1 MNFDLVEVLTRA
13 WKITWKHKV
22 LWIFGILASCG
33 QRSSG
38 GNSSGNQRGYSGG
51 QTPPNNPFSDQ
62 MIRQAADFFE
72 GMEAWFS
79 ENTWVIAVLVVVF
92 LFFIILQIF
101 LSITGGIGLVR
112 GVQQAETGV
121 EQIRFGSLFGES
133 LRYFWRVFGLGL
145 TLFLPV
151 VLVFIAFF
159 VLLIFGASSTASPS
173 IESFMAGSSILL
185 VIGLCCCLVPIMFL
199 LGLYYTQALRALVLE
214 DLGVFASLSRAW
226 LIFIKNIGGLLFTA
240 VIIFIIRLIIGVIV
254 AIPVYVVIF
263 PVFTKFFSEGFTSW
277 QPFILAGV
285 FVLCYSPV
293 TWFLNGVLMT
303 YTETIWT
310 LIYMRVT
317 APKEDAPIS
326 LPANA

>member
-38 GNSSGNQRGYSGG
+38 GNSSSNQGGYSGG
-51 QTPPNNPFSDQ
+51 QTPPDNPFSDQ
-62 MIRQAADFFE
+62 MIQQAADFFE

-79 ENTWVIAVLVVVF
+79 ENTWVIAAFVLFF
-92 LFFIILQIF
+92 LLFIILQVF

-112 GVQQAETGV
+112 GAYQAETGI

-145 TLFLPV
+145 TLFLPII
-151 VLVFIAFF
+151 LVFIAFF
-159 VLLIFGASSTASPS
+159 ILLILGASSASSS
-173 IESFMAGSSILL
+173 IDSFIAGSSILFL
-185 VIGLCCCLVPIMFL
+185 IGLCCCLFPIIFL

-214 DLGVFASLSRAW
+214 DLGVFASLARAW
-226 LIFIKNIGGLLFTA
+226 SIFIKNIGGLLFTA
-240 VIIFIIRLIIGVIV
+240 VIIFIIRLIIGAII
-254 AIPVYVVIF
+254 AIPVYIVIF
-263 PVFTKFFSEGFTSW
+263 PILFKLISEGFTSW
-277 QPFILAGV
+277 QPLILAGI
-285 FVLCYSPV
+285 FLLCYSPIA
-293 TWFLNGVLMT
+293 WFITGILMT

-310 LIYMRVT
+310 LIYLRVT
-317 APKEDAPIS
+317 TRREDAPIS

>member
-22 LWIFGILASCG
+22 LWIFGMLASCG
-33 QRSSG
+33 QGSNG
-38 GNSSGNQRGYSGG
+38 GNSSSNQSGPSNG
-51 QTPPNNPFSDQ
+51 QPPNNPFSGQ
-62 MIRQAADFFE
+62 MMRQMEDFFE

-79 ENTWVIAVLVVVF
+79 ENTWVIVALVVFFIF
-92 LFFIILQIF
+92 LIILQVF
-101 LSITGGIGLVR
+101 FSITGSIGLVR
-112 GVQQAETGV
+112 GAQQAETGV
-121 EQIRFGSLFGES
+121 EQIRFGNLFGES

-145 TLFLPV
+145 TVFLPV
-151 VLVFIAFF
+151 VLVFIAFL
-159 VLLIFGASSTASPS
+159 VLLIFGASSTASSS

-185 VIGLCCCLVPIMFL
+185 VIGLCCCLVPIIFL

-226 LIFIKNIGGLLFTA
+226 PIFIRNIGGLLFTA

-254 AIPVYVVIF
+254 AIPIYIAIF
-263 PVFTKFFSEGFTSW
+263 PVLIKFFSEGFNSW
-277 QPFILAGV
+277 QPFILAGM
-285 FVLCYSPV
+285 FVLCYSPIA
-293 TWFLNGVLMT
+293 WFLNGVLMT